1 MEILKEVIRMYG
13 TDVTIVLVCVGV
25 IAKGASWLVD
35 SASKIAK
42 RLGISELVIGLTIL
56 ALGTSAPEFAV
67 SILAALKGS
76 GNIAIGNIVGSNI
89 FNLGFILGGTAI
101 VHSLQTS
108 RIVIVRDGFFLL
120 FGTFLLLFFLWDL
133 TLTRFE
139 GGVLFSLLI
148 LYLVYL
154 YVKREPLEAE
164 QEMGK
169 MLWWDPL
176 VLILGLV
183 MVLIGAHFMVESAIN
198 LARYMGV
205 SEWVIGATVI
215 AAGTSAPE
223 FATSLA
229 AALRSR
235 YGMSVGNLIGSDIF
249 NLFGVLGVAGILNNI
264 PVSLDARMH
273 LVFLSLMVALVLV
286 FMRTGWVVSRREGY
300 ILVMVGLVRWI
311 NSFI

>member
-1 MEILKEVIRMYG
+1 MEILK
-13 TDVTIVLVCVGV
+13 DVTIVLVCVGV
-25 IAKGASWLVD
+25 IAKGATWLVD

-67 SILAALKGS
+67 SILAALRGV

-101 VHSLQTS
+101 IHSLKTS
-108 RIVIVRDGFFLL
+108 RILIVRDGFFLL
-120 FGTFLLLFFLWDL
+120 FGTFILLFFLWDL
-133 TLTRFE
+133 TLTKFE

-148 LYLVYL
+148 LYLGYL
-154 YVKREPLEAE
+154 YVKREPLETK
-164 QEMGK
+164 QVMGK
-169 MLWWDPL
+169 MYWWDPL
-176 VLILGLV
+176 MLIGGLA
-183 MVLIGAHFMVESAIN
+183 MVLVGAHFMVESAIN

-286 FMRTGWVVSRREGY
+286 FMRTGWVVSRKEGY
-300 ILVMVGLVRWI
+300 ILVMIGLVRWI

>member
-1 MEILKEVIRMYG
+1 MEILK
-13 TDVTIVLVCVGV
+13 DVTIVLVCVGV

-67 SILAALKGS
+67 SILAALRGV

-101 VHSLQTS
+101 IHSLKTS
-108 RIVIVRDGFFLL
+108 RILIVRDGFFLL

-133 TLTRFE
+133 TLTKFE

-148 LYLVYL
+148 LYLGYL
-154 YVKREPLEAE
+154 YVKREPLETK
-164 QEMGK
+164 QVMGK
-169 MLWWDPL
+169 MYWWDPL
-176 VLILGLV
+176 MLIGGLA
-183 MVLIGAHFMVESAIN
+183 MVLVGAHFMVESAIN

-264 PVSLDARMH
+264 TVSLDARMH

-286 FMRTGWVVSRREGY
+286 FMRTGWVVSRKEGY
-300 ILVMVGLVRWI
+300 ILVMIGLVRWI

>member
-1 MEILKEVIRMYG
+1 MEIL

-25 IAKGASWLVD
+25 IAKGATWLVD

-67 SILAALKGS
+67 SILAALKGV

-101 VHSLQTS
+101 IHSLKTS
-108 RIVIVRDGFFLL
+108 RTLIVRDGFFLL
-120 FGTFLLLFFLWDL
+120 FGTFILLFFLWDL
-133 TLTRFE
+133 TLTKFE

-148 LYLVYL
+148 LYLGYL
-154 YVKREPLEAE
+154 YVKREPLETK
-164 QEMGK
+164 QVMGK
-169 MLWWDPL
+169 MYWGDPL
-176 VLILGLV
+176 MLIGGLA
-183 MVLIGAHFMVESAIN
+183 MVLVGAHFMVESAIN

-264 PVSLDARMH
+264 TVSLDARMH

-300 ILVMVGLVRWI
+300 ILVMIGLVRWI

>member
-1 MEILKEVIRMYG
+1 MEILK
-13 TDVTIVLVCVGV
+13 DVTIVLVCVGV
-25 IAKGASWLVD
+25 IAKGAAWLVD

-42 RLGISELVIGLTIL
+42 RFGISELVIGLTIL

-67 SILAALKGS
+67 SILAALKGV

-101 VHSLQTS
+101 IHSLKTS
-108 RIVIVRDGFFLL
+108 RILIVRDGFFLL
-120 FGTFLLLFFLWDL
+120 FGTFILLFFLWDL
-133 TLTRFE
+133 TLTKFE

-148 LYLVYL
+148 LYLGYL
-154 YVKREPLEAE
+154 YVKREPLETKQA
-164 QEMGK
+164 MGK
-169 MLWWDPL
+169 MYWGDPL
-176 VLILGLV
+176 MLIGGLA

-264 PVSLDARMH
+264 TVSLDARMH

-300 ILVMVGLVRWI
+300 ILVMIGLVRWI

>member
-1 MEILKEVIRMYG
+1 MEVLK
-13 TDVTIVLVCVGV
+13 DVTIVLVCVGV
-25 IAKGASWLVD
+25 IAKGAAWLVD

-42 RLGISELVIGLTIL
+42 RFGISELVIGLTIL

-67 SILAALKGS
+67 SILAALKGV

-101 VHSLQTS
+101 IHSLKTS
-108 RIVIVRDGFFLL
+108 RILIVRDGFFLL
-120 FGTFLLLFFLWDL
+120 FGTFILLFFLWDL
-133 TLTRFE
+133 TLTKFE

-148 LYLVYL
+148 LYLGYL
-154 YVKREPLEAE
+154 YVKREPLETK
-164 QEMGK
+164 QVMGK
-169 MLWWDPL
+169 MDRWDPL
-176 VLILGLV
+176 MLIGGLA

-300 ILVMVGLVRWI
+300 ILVMIGLVRWI

>member
-1 MEILKEVIRMYG
+1 MEILK
-13 TDVTIVLVCVGV
+13 DVTIVLVCVGV

-300 ILVMVGLVRWI
+300 ILVMIGLVRWI

>member
-1 MEILKEVIRMYG
+1 MEILK
-13 TDVTIVLVCVGV
+13 DVTIVLVCVGV

-67 SILAALKGS
+67 SILAALKGV

-101 VHSLQTS
+101 IHSLKTS
-108 RIVIVRDGFFLL
+108 RILIVRDGFFLL
-120 FGTFLLLFFLWDL
+120 FGTFILLFFLWDL
-133 TLTRFE
+133 TLTKFE

-148 LYLVYL
+148 LYLGYL
-154 YVKREPLEAE
+154 YVKREPLETK
-164 QEMGK
+164 QVMGK
-169 MLWWDPL
+169 MDWWDPL
-176 VLILGLV
+176 MLIGGLA
-183 MVLIGAHFMVESAIN
+183 MVLVGAHFMVESAIN

-264 PVSLDARMH
+264 TVSLDARMH

>member
-1 MEILKEVIRMYG
+1 MEVVKDVI
-13 TDVTIVLVCVGV
+13 IVLVCVGV
-25 IAKGASWLVD
+25 IAKGATWLVD

-42 RLGISELVIGLTIL
+42 RMGISELVIGLTIL

-67 SILAALKGS
+67 SILAALKGI
-76 GNIAIGNIVGSNI
+76 GDIAIGNIVGSNI

-101 VHSLQTS
+101 IHSLKTS
-108 RIVIVRDGFFLL
+108 RIVIVRDGLFLL
-120 FGTFLLLFFLWDL
+120 FGTFILLFFLWDL
-133 TLTRFE
+133 ALTKFE
-139 GGVLFSLLI
+139 GGILFSLLI
-148 LYLVYL
+148 LYLSYL
-154 YVKREPLEAE
+154 YVKREPLE
-164 QEMGK
+164 MDKVTGK
-169 MLWWDPL
+169 MDWWDP
-176 VLILGLV
+176 VSLIGGLA
-183 MVLIGAHFMVESAIN
+183 MVLFGAHFMVESAVN
-198 LARYMGV
+198 LARYLGV

-249 NLFGVLGVAGILNNI
+249 NLFGVLGVAGILSDI
-264 PVSLDARMH
+264 PVGLDARVH

-300 ILVMVGLVRWI
+300 ILVMIGLVRWI
-311 NSFI
+311 YSFI

>member
-1 MEILKEVIRMYG
+1 MEIL

-25 IAKGASWLVD
+25 IAKGATWLVD

-67 SILAALKGS
+67 SILAALKGV

-101 VHSLQTS
+101 IHSLKTS
-108 RIVIVRDGFFLL
+108 RILIVRDGFFLL
-120 FGTFLLLFFLWDL
+120 FGTFILLFFLWDL
-133 TLTRFE
+133 TLTKFE

-148 LYLVYL
+148 LYLGYL
-154 YVKREPLEAE
+154 YVKREPLETK
-164 QEMGK
+164 QVMGK
-169 MLWWDPL
+169 MYWWDPL
-176 VLILGLV
+176 MLIGGLA
-183 MVLIGAHFMVESAIN
+183 MVLVGAHFMVESAIN

-286 FMRTGWVVSRREGY
+286 FMRTGWVVSRKEGY
-300 ILVMVGLVRWI
+300 ILVMIGLVRWI

>member
-1 MEILKEVIRMYG
+1 MEILK
-13 TDVTIVLVCVGV
+13 DVTIVLVCVGV

-176 VLILGLV
+176 MLILGLV

-223 FATSLA
+223 FATSLT

-300 ILVMVGLVRWI
+300 ILVMIGLVRWI

>member
-1 MEILKEVIRMYG
+1 MYG

-176 VLILGLV
+176 MLILGLV
-183 MVLIGAHFMVESAIN
+183 MVLIGAHFLVESAIN

-223 FATSLA
+223 FATSLT

>member
-1 MEILKEVIRMYG
+1 MEIL

-25 IAKGASWLVD
+25 IAKGATWLVD

-67 SILAALKGS
+67 SILAALKGV

-101 VHSLQTS
+101 IHSLKTS
-108 RIVIVRDGFFLL
+108 RILIVRDGFFLL
-120 FGTFLLLFFLWDL
+120 FGTFILLFFLWDL
-133 TLTRFE
+133 TLTKFE

-148 LYLVYL
+148 LYLGYL
-154 YVKREPLEAE
+154 YVKREPLETK
-164 QEMGK
+164 QVMGK
-169 MLWWDPL
+169 MYWWDPL
-176 VLILGLV
+176 MLIGGLA
-183 MVLIGAHFMVESAIN
+183 MVLVGAHFMVESAIN

-264 PVSLDARMH
+264 TVSLDARMH
-273 LVFLSLMVALVLV
+273 LVFLSLMVALVLI

-300 ILVMVGLVRWI
+300 ILVMIGLVRWI

>member
-1 MEILKEVIRMYG
+1 MEIL

-25 IAKGASWLVD
+25 IAKGATWLVD

-67 SILAALKGS
+67 SILAALKGV

-101 VHSLQTS
+101 IHSLKTS
-108 RIVIVRDGFFLL
+108 RILIVRDGFFLL
-120 FGTFLLLFFLWDL
+120 FGTFILLFFLWDL
-133 TLTRFE
+133 TLTKFE

-148 LYLVYL
+148 LYLGYL
-154 YVKREPLEAE
+154 YVKREPLETK
-164 QEMGK
+164 QVMGK
-169 MLWWDPL
+169 MYWWDPL
-176 VLILGLV
+176 MLIGGLA
-183 MVLIGAHFMVESAIN
+183 MVLVGAHFMVESAIN

-235 YGMSVGNLIGSDIF
+235 YAMSVGNLIGSDIF

-286 FMRTGWVVSRREGY
+286 FMRTGWVVSRKEGY
-300 ILVMVGLVRWI
+300 ILVMIGLVRWI

>member
-1 MEILKEVIRMYG
+1 GIMEIL

-25 IAKGASWLVD
+25 IAKGATGLVD

-67 SILAALKGS
+67 SILAALKGV

-101 VHSLQTS
+101 IHSLKTS
-108 RIVIVRDGFFLL
+108 RILIVRDGFFLL
-120 FGTFLLLFFLWDL
+120 FGTFILLFFLWDL
-133 TLTRFE
+133 TLTKFE
-139 GGVLFSLLI
+139 GVVLFSLLI
-148 LYLVYL
+148 LYLGYL
-154 YVKREPLEAE
+154 YVKREPLETK
-164 QEMGK
+164 QVMGK
-169 MLWWDPL
+169 MYWWDPL
-176 VLILGLV
+176 MLIGGLA
-183 MVLIGAHFMVESAIN
+183 MVLVGAHFMVESAIN

-235 YGMSVGNLIGSDIF
+235 YAMSVGNLIGSDIF

-264 PVSLDARMH
+264 TVSLDARMH

-300 ILVMVGLVRWI
+300 ILVMIGLVRWI

>member
-1 MEILKEVIRMYG
+1 MEILK
-13 TDVTIVLVCVGV
+13 DVTIVLVCVGV
-25 IAKGASWLVD
+25 IAKGAAWLVD

-101 VHSLQTS
+101 IHSLKTS

-120 FGTFLLLFFLWDL
+120 FGTFILLFFLWDL
-133 TLTRFE
+133 TLTKFE
-139 GGVLFSLLI
+139 GGILFSLLI
-148 LYLVYL
+148 LYLSYL
-154 YVKREPLEAE
+154 YVKRESLDME
-164 QEMGK
+164 QPVDEMN
-169 MLWWDPL
+169 WRDPL
-176 VLILGLV
+176 ALIGGLI
-183 MVLIGAHFMVESAIN
+183 MVLLGAHFMVESAIN

-223 FATSLA
+223 FATSLT

>member
-1 MEILKEVIRMYG
+1 MEIL

-25 IAKGASWLVD
+25 IAKGASGLVD

-67 SILAALKGS
+67 SILAALKGV

-101 VHSLQTS
+101 IHSLKTS
-108 RIVIVRDGFFLL
+108 RILIVKDGFFLL
-120 FGTFLLLFFLWDL
+120 FGTFILLFFLWDL
-133 TLTRFE
+133 TLTKFE

-148 LYLVYL
+148 LYLGYL
-154 YVKREPLEAE
+154 YVKREPLETK
-164 QEMGK
+164 QVMGK
-169 MLWWDPL
+169 MYWWDPL
-176 VLILGLV
+176 MLIGGLA
-183 MVLIGAHFMVESAIN
+183 MVLVGAHFMVESAIN

-205 SEWVIGATVI
+205 SDWVIGATVI

-264 PVSLDARMH
+264 TVSLDARMH

-300 ILVMVGLVRWI
+300 ILVMIGLVRWI

>member
-1 MEILKEVIRMYG
+1 MEIL

-25 IAKGASWLVD
+25 IAKGATWLVD

-67 SILAALKGS
+67 SILAALKGV

-101 VHSLQTS
+101 IHSLKTS
-108 RIVIVRDGFFLL
+108 RILIVRDGFFLL
-120 FGTFLLLFFLWDL
+120 FGTFILLFFLWDL
-133 TLTRFE
+133 TLTKFE

-148 LYLVYL
+148 FYLGYL
-154 YVKREPLEAE
+154 YVKREPLETK
-164 QEMGK
+164 QVMGK
-169 MLWWDPL
+169 MDRWDPL
-176 VLILGLV
+176 MLIGGLA
-183 MVLIGAHFMVESAIN
+183 MVLVGAHFMVESAIN

-300 ILVMVGLVRWI
+300 ILVMIGLVRWI

>member
-1 MEILKEVIRMYG
+1 MEIL

-25 IAKGASWLVD
+25 IAKGATWLVD

-67 SILAALKGS
+67 SILAALKGV

-101 VHSLQTS
+101 IHSLKTS
-108 RIVIVRDGFFLL
+108 RILIVRDGFFLL
-120 FGTFLLLFFLWDL
+120 FGTFILLFFLWDL
-133 TLTRFE
+133 TLTKFE

-148 LYLVYL
+148 LYLGYL
-154 YVKREPLEAE
+154 YVKREPLETK
-164 QEMGK
+164 QVMGK
-169 MLWWDPL
+169 MDRWDPL
-176 VLILGLV
+176 MLIGGMA
-183 MVLIGAHFMVESAIN
+183 MVLVGAHFMVESAIN

-264 PVSLDARMH
+264 TVSLDARMH

-300 ILVMVGLVRWI
+300 ILVMIGLVRWI

>member
-1 MEILKEVIRMYG
+1 MEILK
-13 TDVTIVLVCVGV
+13 DVTIVLVCVGV

-176 VLILGLV
+176 MLILGLV

-300 ILVMVGLVRWI
+300 ILVMIGLVRWI

>member
-1 MEILKEVIRMYG
+1 MEILK
-13 TDVTIVLVCVGV
+13 DVTIVLVCVGV
-25 IAKGASWLVD
+25 IAKGATWLVD

-67 SILAALKGS
+67 SILAALKGV

-101 VHSLQTS
+101 IHSLKTS
-108 RIVIVRDGFFLL
+108 RILIVRDGFFLL
-120 FGTFLLLFFLWDL
+120 FGTFILLFFLWDL
-133 TLTRFE
+133 TLTKFE

-148 LYLVYL
+148 LYLGYL
-154 YVKREPLEAE
+154 YVKREPLETK
-164 QEMGK
+164 QVMGK
-169 MLWWDPL
+169 MYWWDPL
-176 VLILGLV
+176 MLIGGLA
-183 MVLIGAHFMVESAIN
+183 MVLVGAHFMVESAIN

-264 PVSLDARMH
+264 TVSLDARMH

-300 ILVMVGLVRWI
+300 ILVMIGLVRWI